1 MNVLII
7 GLGSIGKKHID
18 ALKKLEPNAV
28 VFALRSSKG
37 EDVYLDVKNI
47 YSILDIKTTI
57 DFVIISNVTSE
68 HEKSILIAINLNCP
82 IFIEKPVLNSI
93 ANAENISKELAI
105 KNIHTYVACNLRF
118 HPAIQ
123 FISDYL
129 KKNDLKIN
137 EVNIYSG
144 SFLPDWRKGKNF
156 RETYSSQKNLGGGV
170 HLDLIHEIDYCTWLF
185 GLPEKVVSVK
195 RSVSTLNIDAFD
207 YANYIFQYPKFA
219 ATISLNYYRRDK
231 KRQIEILTDDT
242 TILIDLE
249 KSKIIDLIKNEI
261 VFSKNF
267 NILETYLDQMSY
279 FIENIRSNNQPM
291 NSFSNA
297 VNVLKLAI
305 NERYA

>member
-7 GLGSIGKKHID
+7 GLGSIGKKHVD

-28 VFALRSSKG
+28 VFALRSSNGK
-37 EDVYLDVKNI
+37 DVYLDVKNI

-82 IFIEKPVLNSI
+82 IFIEKPVLNSV
-93 ANAENISKELAI
+93 ANAENISKKLAI

-123 FISDYL
+123 FISNYL
-129 KKNDLKIN
+129 KTNDLKIN
-137 EVNIYSG
+137 EVNIYCG

-156 RETYSSQKNLGGGV
+156 REIYSSHKNLGGGV

-207 YANYIFQYPKFA
+207 YANYILQYPKFA

-249 KSKIIDLIKNEI
+249 KNKIIDLIKNEI
-261 VFSKNF
+261 LFSKNF

-279 FIENIRSNNQPM
+279 FIENIRYNNQPM

-305 NERYA
+305 NEEYA